1 MRTDMRRKIG
11 ISYFISRALLIFLVV
26 CTFFPFVMMIN
37 MSIKKN
43 VQIKLNFLAW
53 PKPSE
58 INWSNYTQAWNFVK
72 HPIWNSLLVCFVSLF
87 FILVFV
93 SLAGYAF
100 GRMKFYGKEFF
111 FTLILMVLMIPYN
124 MLLIPNYT
132 LIRNFH
138 LLNSYW
144 ALILPYIEGQQI
156 FGIVLARTFFS
167 SLPAEMFE
175 AAKIDGANEFQAYRH
190 IALPLSVPTLITV
203 GITSIISM
211 YNDYIWPTLVMTTGD
226 RMKTFC
232 QIVYNN
238 CAGNGTSDYGMTT
251 AAFVIGT
258 LPLLVLTLSCLK
270 YYLEGMLVGAVK
282 G

>member
-1 MRTDMRRKIG
+1 M
-11 ISYFISRALLIFLVV
+11 
-26 CTFFPFVMMIN
+26 
-37 MSIKKN
+37 
-43 VQIKLNFLAW
+43 
-53 PKPSE
+53 
-58 INWSNYTQAWNFVK
+58 
-72 HPIWNSLLVCFVSLF
+72 
-87 FILVFV
+87 FILVV
-93 SLAGYAF
+93 
-100 GRMKFYGKEFF
+100 M
-111 FTLILMVLMIPYN
+111 MIPYN

-144 ALILPYIEGQQI
+144 AMILPYIEGQQI
-156 FGIVLARTFFS
+156 FGIVLARAFFS
-167 SLPAEMFE
+167 SLPMEMFE
-175 AAKIDGANEFQAYRH
+175 AAKIDGASEFQTYSR

-226 RMKTFC
+226 KMKTFC

-238 CAGNGTSDYGMTT
+238 CAGNGTSDFGMTT

-258 LPLLVLTLSCLK
+258 LPLLILTLSCLK
-270 YYLEGMLVGAVK
+270 YYLQGMLQGAVK

>member
-1 MRTDMRRKIG
+1 MRIRKG
-11 ISYFISRALLIFLVV
+11 PGYFFSRLVLLALVIF
-26 CTFFPFVMMIN
+26 TFFPFVMMIN
-37 MSIKKN
+37 MSLKKN
-43 VQIKLNFLAW
+43 VQIKLHFLAW
-53 PKPSE
+53 PAPSE
-58 INWSNYTQAWNFVK
+58 INFANYTSAWNFIK
-72 HPIWNSLLVCFVSLF
+72 YPIWNSLLICFVSLF
-87 FILVFV
+87 FILVMV
-93 SLAGYAF
+93 SLSGYAF
-100 GRMKFYGKEFF
+100 GRMKFRGKEFF
-111 FTLILMVLMIPYN
+111 FMFILLVMMIPYN

-144 ALILPYIEGQQI
+144 ALILPYIQGQQI

-167 SLPAEMFE
+167 SLPMEMFE
-175 AAKIDGANEFQAYRH
+175 AAKIDGASEFQAYSR

-258 LPLLVLTLSCLK
+258 LPLLILTLSCLK
-270 YYLEGMLVGAVK
+270 YYLQGMLQGAIK

>member
-1 MRTDMRRKIG
+1 MRIKKG
-11 ISYFISRALLIFLVV
+11 PGYFLSRLLLLALVV

-37 MSIKKN
+37 MSLKKN
-43 VQIKLNFLAW
+43 VQIKLRFLAW
-53 PKPSE
+53 PAPAE
-58 INWSNYTQAWNFVK
+58 ICWDNFVSAWNFVK
-72 HPIWNSLLVCFVSLF
+72 YPIWNSLLICFVSLF
-87 FILVFV
+87 FILVMV
-93 SLAGYAF
+93 SLSGYAF
-100 GRMKFYGKEFF
+100 GRMKFRGREFF
-111 FTLILMVLMIPYN
+111 FMFILMVMMIPYN

-144 ALILPYIEGQQI
+144 ALILPYIQGQQI

-167 SLPAEMFE
+167 SLPMEMFE
-175 AAKIDGANEFQAYRH
+175 AAKIDGASEFQAYSR

-258 LPLLVLTLSCLK
+258 LPLLILTLSCLK
-270 YYLEGMLVGAVK
+270 YYLQGMLQGAIK

>member
-1 MRTDMRRKIG
+1 MRIRKG
-11 ISYFISRALLIFLVV
+11 PGYFLSRIILLGLVV
-26 CTFFPFVMMIN
+26 LTFFPFVMMIN
-37 MSIKKN
+37 MSLKKN
-43 VQIKLNFLAW
+43 VQIKLRFLAW
-53 PKPSE
+53 PALSE
-58 INWSNYTQAWNFVK
+58 INFDNYVSAWNFVK
-72 HPIWNSLLVCFVSLF
+72 YPIWNSLLICFVSLF
-87 FILVFV
+87 FILVMV
-93 SLAGYAF
+93 SLSGYAF
-100 GRMKFYGKEFF
+100 GRMKFRGKEFF
-111 FTLILMVLMIPYN
+111 FMFILLVMMIPYN

-144 ALILPYIEGQQI
+144 AMIIPYIAGQQI
-156 FGIVLARTFFS
+156 FGIVLARAFFS
-167 SLPAEMFE
+167 SLPMEMFE
-175 AAKIDGANEFQAYRH
+175 AARIDGASEFQTYRR

-203 GITSIISM
+203 GITSVISM

-226 RMKTFC
+226 KMKTFC

-258 LPLLVLTLSCLK
+258 LPLLILTLSCLK
-270 YYLEGMLVGAVK
+270 YYLQGMLQGAIK

>member
-1 MRTDMRRKIG
+1 MRIKKG
-11 ISYFISRALLIFLVV
+11 PGYFVSRLVLLALVA

-37 MSIKKN
+37 MSLKKN
-43 VQIKLNFLAW
+43 VQIKMHFLSW
-53 PKPSE
+53 PAPAE
-58 INWSNYTQAWNFVK
+58 INISNYTSAWNFIK
-72 HPIWNSLLVCFVSLF
+72 HPIWNSLMICFVSLF
-87 FILVFV
+87 FILVMV
-93 SLAGYAF
+93 SLSGYAF
-100 GRMKFYGKEFF
+100 GRMKFRGKEFF
-111 FTLILMVLMIPYN
+111 FMFILLVMMIPYN

-144 ALILPYIEGQQI
+144 ALILPYIQGQQI
-156 FGIVLARTFFS
+156 FGIILARTFFS
-167 SLPAEMFE
+167 SLPMEMFE
-175 AAKIDGANEFQAYRH
+175 AAKIDGASEFQAYSR

-226 RMKTFC
+226 NMKTFC

-258 LPLLVLTLSCLK
+258 LPLLILTLSCMK
-270 YYLEGMLVGAVK
+270 YYLQGMLQGAIK

>member
-1 MRTDMRRKIG
+1 MRIKKG
-11 ISYFISRALLIFLVV
+11 PGYLFSRLELLALLV

-37 MSIKKN
+37 MSLKKN
-43 VQIKLNFLAW
+43 VQIKLHFMAW
-53 PKPSE
+53 PKLTE
-58 INWSNYTQAWNFVK
+58 INWSNFTSAWNFVK
-72 HPIWNSLLVCFVSLF
+72 HPIWNSLLICFTSLF
-87 FILVFV
+87 FILVMV
-93 SLAGYAF
+93 SLSGYAF
-100 GRMKFYGKEFF
+100 GRMKFHGKEFF
-111 FTLILMVLMIPYN
+111 FMFILLVMMIPYN

-132 LIRNFH
+132 LIRNFR

-156 FGIVLARTFFS
+156 FGIVLARAFFS
-167 SLPAEMFE
+167 SLPADMFE
-175 AAKIDGANEFQAYRH
+175 AAKIDGASEFQTYRT

-226 RMKTFC
+226 DMKTFC

-258 LPLLVLTLSCLK
+258 LPLLILTLSCLK
-270 YYLEGMLVGAVK
+270 YYLQGMLQGAVK

>member
-1 MRTDMRRKIG
+1 MRIKKG
-11 ISYFISRALLIFLVV
+11 PGYFFSRLVLLALLV

-43 VQIKLNFLAW
+43 VQIKLHFLAW
-53 PKPSE
+53 PAPDQIYWPNFTE
-58 INWSNYTQAWNFVK
+58 AWNFVK
-72 HPIWNSLLVCFVSLF
+72 YPIWNSLLICFISLF
-87 FILVFV
+87 FILVMV
-93 SLAGYAF
+93 SLSGYAF
-100 GRMKFYGKEFF
+100 GRMKFRGKEFF
-111 FTLILMVLMIPYN
+111 FMFILIVMMIPYN

-144 ALILPYIEGQQI
+144 AMILPYIQGQQI
-156 FGIVLARTFFS
+156 FGIVLARAFFS
-167 SLPAEMFE
+167 SLPMEMFE
-175 AAKIDGANEFQAYRH
+175 AAKIDGASEFQTYSR

-226 RMKTFC
+226 KMKTFC

-238 CAGNGTSDYGMTT
+238 CAGNGTSDFGMTT

-258 LPLLVLTLSCLK
+258 LPLLILTLSCLK
-270 YYLEGMLVGAVK
+270 YYLQGMLQGAVK